1 MKKLCYVATIPAVVH
16 SFLRAHIQAA
26 AATEAYEVT
35 VICNSV
41 DRHLLDGLPARLIF
55 LPIERKPSLL
65 QDVLVAWKIY
75 KLFRDERFDV
85 VHSIMP
91 KTGFMAMLVGWLA
104 FVPCR
109 IHTFTGQ
116 VWITQH
122 GARRILLKWVDK
134 LIGAFATDVLA
145 DSASQRDF
153 LVNQGLLPRS
163 KVRVIGAGSICGV
176 DPLRFRPDRQ
186 MRQDVREG
194 LGIPQGS
201 RMILFVGRLT
211 RDKGILDLAAAFSLL
226 AKEFP
231 DIVLVFVGAEEDVSF
246 GKIQAICNVKPERLH
261 YVPFTP
267 TPERYMAAAEIFCQ
281 PSYREGFG
289 MTLIEAAACGV
300 PAVASR
306 IYGIVDAVEDG
317 KSGLLFEAGNVNSLC
332 VALSKL
338 LADDEVRQYLG
349 ETARVRALEL
359 FSVQKITEEMLHMY
373 ESCSNNRKKAN
384 TLRGN
389 S

>member
-75 KLFRDERFDV
+75 KFFRNERFDI

-122 GARRILLKWVDK
+122 GAKRVLLKWVDK
-134 LIGAFATDVLA
+134 LIGGFATDVLA

-176 DPLRFRPDRQ
+176 DPFRFRPDRQ
-186 MRQDVREG
+186 MRQDVRDE

-201 RMILFVGRLT
+201 RVILFVGRLT

-226 AKEFP
+226 VKEFP
-231 DIVLVFVGAEEDVSF
+231 DIVLLFVGAEEDISF
-246 GKIQAICNVKPERLH
+246 SKIQATSNVESGCLH

-267 TPERYMAAAEIFCQ
+267 TPERYMAAADIFCQ

-300 PAVASR
+300 PSVASR

-317 KSGLLFEAGNVNSLC
+317 RSGLLFEAGNVSSLC
-332 VALSKL
+332 MALSKL
-338 LADDEVRQYLG
+338 LADDGLRQYLG
-349 ETARVRALEL
+349 DTARVRALEL
-359 FSVQKITEEMLHMY
+359 FSVQKITGEMMHMY
-373 ESCSNNRKKAN
+373 GNCSNNGEKAN
-384 TLRGN
+384 RPRGD